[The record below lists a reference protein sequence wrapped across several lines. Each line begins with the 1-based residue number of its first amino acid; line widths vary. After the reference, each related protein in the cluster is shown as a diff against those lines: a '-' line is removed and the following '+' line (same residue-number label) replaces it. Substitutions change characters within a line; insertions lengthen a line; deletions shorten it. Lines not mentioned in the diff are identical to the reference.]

1 LILQGACS
9 KIINVGGLA
18 ALKPDGTRIGIDAP
32 DRCYIRKSLTVS
44 QVASTYCA
52 NRSVEPLQIVLSH
65 GAAAH
70 ESQIKPPTF
79 EDGTN
84 SVLVTLKGEW
94 PARGDTPR
102 SGLLITGGFWAI
114 WLVHNED

>member
-1 LILQGACS
+1 MTAPWERSPDSGYCSTLPLI
-9 KIINVGGLA
+9 
-18 ALKPDGTRIGIDAP
+18 
-32 DRCYIRKSLTVS
+32 S
-44 QVASTYCA
+44 QVASAYCA
-52 NRSVEPLQIVLSH
+52 RRSVEPLQIVLSH

-94 PARGDTPR
+94 PACGDTPR

-114 WLVHNED
+114 